1 MNALINHVTAQSLT
15 ELLQE
20 AGYRVNQ
27 TDQNGIVQLL
37 SASQGIGFAV
47 RFGSTI

>member
-1 MNALINHVTAQSLT
+1 MSDVQLITSVTLQALT

-27 TDQNGIVQLL
+27 TEQN
-37 SASQGIGFAV
+37 
-47 RFGSTI
+47 

>member
-1 MNALINHVTAQSLT
+1 MSDVQLISSVTPQSLT

-27 TDQNGIVQLL
+27 TEQLSL
-37 SASQGIGFAV
+37 IH
-47 RFGSTI
+47 I